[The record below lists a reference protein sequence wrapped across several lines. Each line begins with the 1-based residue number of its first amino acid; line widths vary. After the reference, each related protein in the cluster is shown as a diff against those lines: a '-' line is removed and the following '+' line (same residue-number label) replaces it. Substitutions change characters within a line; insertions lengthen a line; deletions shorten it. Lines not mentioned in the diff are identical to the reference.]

1 MNGKPFDFI
10 MLLLQI
16 PEAIV
21 RLVLT
26 YLPNVDHRYF
36 LNATLKLRELKKKVV
51 YYELNQSSSLLY
63 IDNTEGFRSLILMK
77 VENGWKQISIQLRH
91 VNIFPPNFS
100 IEIPVHKINL
110 PITFQYPLHLITHI
124 ECIKTTLLPIEIP
137 SLENIAEL
145 STSLKEGF
153 FDYEKLSHLKKLHLL
168 DAIQLTDITALQD
181 IPDLS
186 ISNPILLKDFTKL
199 GKQQK
204 RLNIYNG
211 TGLIDVNSFSKI
223 HELILTECDGLI
235 DVSPLK
241 GIYYLNLSFCRQV
254 NDISCLGNHH
264 RLVILSCSENLI
276 GYNSL
281 VNIPYITLGSC
292 DIEDIT
298 VLKYA
303 KSIELNNCFQVK
315 DISPIKDVK
324 HILIKYC
331 DNIHNIQELKN
342 VYNLTIF
349 SNQITSKLLSDMKNH
364 KLTINRINHRRSINN
379 NTNDND
385 NNEEDILTNYSFFHN
400 FKHFTFEPDRTLTP
414 IIHDGNNQ
422 LLLFQYLQS
431 ITIDRCDDLTS
442 VNGIGNIPTVRIYNC
457 RNLID
462 ITAFGTNH
470 EIDLRSCI
478 RLEDV
483 SSLMTVPIVTIVQ
496 CPKIKNYDCLVNVPR
511 LCLSDV

>member
-1 MNGKPFDFI
+1 

-21 RLVLT
+21 RLVLI
-26 YLPNVDHRYF
+26 YLPNVDNRYF
-36 LNATLKLRELKKKVV
+36 LNATRKLGDLKKKVV
-51 YYELNQSSSLLY
+51 YYDLNQSSSLHY
-63 IDNTEGFRSLILMK
+63 IDNTEGFRSLILTK

-91 VNIFPPNFS
+91 VNIFPPTFS

-124 ECIKTTLLPIEIP
+124 ECIKTMILPIEIP
-137 SLENIAEL
+137 SLEKIAEL
-145 STSLKEGF
+145 SASLKSGF

-168 DAIQLTDITALQD
+168 DAIELTDITALQD

-211 TGLIDVNSFSKI
+211 TGLIDVSSFSKI

-254 NDISCLGNHH
+254 NDISCLGKHH

-303 KSIELNNCFQVK
+303 KSIELNNCFLVK
-315 DISPIKDVK
+315 DVSPIKDVK

-331 DNIHNIQELKN
+331 ENINNLQELKN

-349 SNQITSKLLSDMKNH
+349 SYQITPKLLSEMKNH
-364 KLTINRINHRRSINN
+364 TLTIRRINNRRINN
-379 NTNDND
+379 NNNNNN
-385 NNEEDILTNYSFFHN
+385 NNEEDIITNYSFFHN
-400 FKHFTFEPDRTLTP
+400 FKHFTFEPDRTLAP
-414 IIHDGNNQ
+414 FIHDTKNQ

-442 VNGIGNIPTVRIYNC
+442 VNGIGNIPIVRIYNC
-457 RNLID
+457 KNLID
-462 ITAFGTNH
+462 ITAFGKNH

-478 RLEDV
+478 SLEDV
-483 SSLMTVPIVTIVQ
+483 RSLMTVPIVTLLQ

-511 LCLSDV
+511 LRLSDF